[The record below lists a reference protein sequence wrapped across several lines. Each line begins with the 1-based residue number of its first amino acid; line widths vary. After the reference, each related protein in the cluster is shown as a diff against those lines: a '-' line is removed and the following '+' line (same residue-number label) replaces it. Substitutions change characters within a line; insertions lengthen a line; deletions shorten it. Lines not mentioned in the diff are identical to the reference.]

1 MSSAWKNA
9 GTLQPARLSC
19 KIVYAGGIALW
30 SFCCSD
36 THTTGLRPTA
46 MNDPKH
52 KFGRRVCTQRRKSAL
67 YLNYTGNA
75 YSTEVKKTVN
85 LAVEKL
91 S

>member
-1 MSSAWKNA
+1 MQVGLLYGRFAV
-9 GTLQPARLSC
+9 Q
-19 KIVYAGGIALW
+19 Y
-30 SFCCSD
+30 
-36 THTTGLRPTA
+36 THTTSLRPTA

-85 LAVEKL
+85 LAIEKL